1 MCGAELRAGLLQAA
15 LGLSGR
21 FLDAQ
26 RADTLGLAA
35 LMRNTPVML
44 SVLKIIELFAGKSVF
59 LCCCFFVVPLLWDLQ
74 EGKCEVNA
82 PTNCSMM

>member
-1 MCGAELRAGLLQAA
+1 MCGADLRAGLPQAA

-26 RADTLGLAA
+26 RTNTLGLAA

-59 LCCCFFVVPLLWDLQ
+59 LCLLLLLFPYFGTSK
-74 EGKCEVNA
+74 EASVK
-82 PTNCSMM
+82 